1 MTNSSGN
8 TGYKRPP
15 KSRQFQPGQSGNPA
29 GRPKG
34 AKNLAT
40 LIAEEG
46 RQRVTIQE
54 GGKTRRVSKHEA
66 IIKRLHNQALNG
78 DMKAIRSLLAY
89 MAMIDMNP
97 TTEKVRPL
105 SESDQAIIARYLATQ
120 QQQPGK
126 EIENDADQSSN

>member
-1 MTNSSGN
+1 MTESSGD

-15 KSRQFQPGQSGNPA
+15 RSRQFQPGQSGNPA

-54 GGKTRRVSKHEA
+54 GGRTRRVSKHEA
-66 IIKRLHNQALNG
+66 IIKRLHNQAMNG
-78 DMKAIRSLLAY
+78 DMKAIKALLVY

-97 TTEKVRPL
+97 AAEKVRPL
-105 SESDQAIIARYLATQ
+105 SESDQAIIARYLENKMRK
-120 QQQPGK
+120 K
-126 EIENDADQSSN
+126 ETENVGD

>member
-54 GGKTRRVSKHEA
+54 GNKTRRVSKHEA

-126 EIENDADQSSN
+126 EIENVADQSSN